1 MPTVLDKKI
10 KPVSNQV
17 PIIKSDAE
25 AIAVARQLAP
35 SLAENA
41 AQRDHE
47 RQLPFDEIE
56 QFSNSGLWGIT
67 VPKEYG
73 GAEVSHV
80 TLAEVIAIISEADPS
95 IGQIPQNHYCLVED
109 LRLEGDEEQK
119 RYFFD
124 LVLKGTRYGNAFSE
138 AGGKNVLDLQTRITP
153 DGQDFRLNGKKF
165 YSTGALYA
173 HWVPVLGLD
182 SDNQA
187 VLAFVEQG
195 TPGLSVIDDWS
206 GFGQRTTASGT
217 VLAENV
223 RVSAFQLIRTHRS
236 YDRPTI
242 AGPFA
247 QITTASIDL
256 GIARAAIRD
265 TIEFVR
271 HQARPWIDSGSEQAS
286 EDPLT
291 IVQIGDLVYRL
302 HSAEGLLQRAGR
314 FLDIAKLAPDEETI
328 AQATLAVAEA
338 KIATTEIS
346 LLAASKL
353 FELGGSKST
362 LAKYHFD
369 RHWRNARVHTL
380 HDPVRWKYHAIGNYY
395 LNGAKPARHSWN

>member
-1 MPTVLDKKI
+1 MSPAPKQQVNPVASKVKI
-10 KPVSNQV
+10 IQSA
-17 PIIKSDAE
+17 AE
-25 AIAVARQLAP
+25 ALEIARQIAP
-35 SLAENA
+35 ALAENA
-41 AQRDHE
+41 ARRDQE
-47 RQLPFDEIE
+47 RLLPFDEVE

-67 VPKEYG
+67 VPAEYG
-73 GAEVSHV
+73 GADVSLS
-80 TLAEVIAIISEADPS
+80 TLTEVIAIISAADPS
-95 IGQIPQNHYCLVED
+95 IGQIPQNHFCLVED
-109 LRLEGDEEQK
+109 IRLEGSEEQK

-138 AGGKNVLDLQTRITP
+138 AGGKDVLDLQTRLLA
-153 DGQDFRLNGKKF
+153 DGNDYVLNGKKF

-173 HWVPVLGLD
+173 HWVPVLALD
-182 SDNQA
+182 HKQQA

-195 TPGLSVIDDWS
+195 TAGLTVVDDWS

-217 VLAENV
+217 VLADNV
-223 RVSAFQLIRTHRS
+223 RVSAFQLFHTQRS

-247 QITTASIDL
+247 QITTAAIDL
-256 GIARAAIRD
+256 GIARAAIHD

-271 HQARPWIDSGSEQAS
+271 HQARPWIDSGIAEAAQ
-286 EDPLT
+286 DPLT
-291 IVQIGDLVYRL
+291 IVQIGDLEYRL
-302 HSAEGLLQRAGR
+302 HAAEGLLERASR
-314 FLDIAKLAPDEETI
+314 FVDLAKRAPDEDSV
-328 AQATLAVAEA
+328 AQAALAVAEA

-346 LLAASKL
+346 LLASSKL

-362 LAKYHFD
+362 QGKFNYD

-395 LNGAKPARHSWN
+395 LNGQKPARHSWN